1 MQRSVLAALLV
12 VFPILIGQAGAQLD
26 EVLGTEI
33 RSNDEAARSQQRIDR
48 ISDDTEALLV
58 EFRQVS
64 ERIDSL
70 RVYNRQVEGLIHS
83 QETELV
89 DLQEQI
95 DNVTVLE
102 REILPLMLR
111 MVESLDQFVALDVP
125 FLEKERRDRVAFV
138 RGLLGRSDASVAEKY
153 RRLLEAWQ
161 IENEYGRTIE
171 EYSGEM
177 QVGGTTRI
185 VDFLRI
191 GRVALIYQTRDG
203 GLSGAWDQKQRSWV
217 DLGDE
222 YRAEIRAGLRMA
234 RKQAAPDLLRL
245 PIPAPQKAERR
256 GPPERPPAGAPQ
268 REEPDAAE

>member
-1 MQRSVLAALLV
+1 
-12 VFPILIGQAGAQLD
+12 
-26 EVLGTEI
+26 
-33 RSNDEAARSQQRIDR
+33 
-48 ISDDTEALLV
+48 
-58 EFRQVS
+58 
-64 ERIDSL
+64 
-70 RVYNRQVEGLIHS
+70 
-83 QETELV
+83 
-89 DLQEQI
+89 
-95 DNVTVLE
+95 
-102 REILPLMLR
+102 
-111 MVESLDQFVALDVP
+111 
-125 FLEKERRDRVAFV
+125 
-138 RGLLGRSDASVAEKY
+138 VAEKY

-203 GLSGAWDQKQRSWV
+203 ELSGAWDQKQQSWV

>member
-1 MQRSVLAALLV
+1 MQRSVLAALLI
-12 VFPILIGQAGAQLD
+12 VFPILVGQAGAQLD

-70 RVYNRQVEGLIHS
+70 RVYNKQVEGLIQS

-89 DLQEQI
+89 ELQEQI

-203 GLSGAWDQKQRSWV
+203 ELSGAWDQKERSWV

>member
-1 MQRSVLAALLV
+1 MQRSVLAALLI
-12 VFPILIGQAGAQLD
+12 VFPILVGQAGAQLD

-70 RVYNRQVEGLIHS
+70 RVYNKQVEGLIQS

-89 DLQEQI
+89 ELQEQI

-203 GLSGAWDQKQRSWV
+203 ELSGAWDQKQQSWV